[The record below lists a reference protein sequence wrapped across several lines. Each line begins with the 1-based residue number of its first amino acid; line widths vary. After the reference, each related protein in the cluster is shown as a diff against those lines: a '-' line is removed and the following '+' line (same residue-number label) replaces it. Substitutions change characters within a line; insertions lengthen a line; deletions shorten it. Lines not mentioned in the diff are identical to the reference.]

1 MTVVGL
7 KPWLPWPLSRWP
19 WWTVP
24 VRAERLAALRIG
36 LALVL
41 LGDVLTTY
49 LPNAP
54 VFFGAGSLGDP
65 ALFRWNFRPPHWNW
79 SLLYGVGDPHVIVG
93 AMLVWAAAV
102 FGLLLGLGAR
112 WCALVAWLL
121 STSFAT
127 LNPYVDN
134 SGDQLRG
141 ILLFYLMLCPCGAV
155 WSVDAWRRRR
165 RRGAAEPI
173 FVYPWP
179 LRLIFLQMV
188 LVYFCN
194 GVHKLTGHDWP
205 AGTSL
210 YYVLGDLTLA
220 RWSYAAVTVPFGLTR
235 LLTWT
240 VLAWEVSFPALM
252 LWRRTR
258 VPALCFGA
266 AFHLGIW
273 VSLEVGNFAP
283 YALCLYLPLLPWE
296 RAFGPRTG
304 KWDQAPDGA
313 NRRDYVV

>member
-1 MTVVGL
+1 MSIVVGL
-7 KPWLPWPLSRWP
+7 KPWLPWPLSRLS

-49 LPNAP
+49 LPNVH
-54 VFFGAGSLGDP
+54 VFYGAGGLGDP
-65 ALFRWNFRPPHWNW
+65 ALFGWNFRPPHLNW
-79 SLLYGVGDPHVIVG
+79 SLLYGVGDHRVLLT
-93 AMLVWAAAV
+93 AMLVWVVAV
-102 FGLLLGLGAR
+102 LCLLLGFWTRLSAV
-112 WCALVAWLL
+112 VAWLL

-141 ILLFYLMLCPCGAV
+141 ILLFYLMLCPCGAA
-155 WSVDAWRRRR
+155 WSVDAWRRRQDDP
-165 RRGAAEPI
+165 GPVHA
-173 FVYPWP
+173 YPWP
-179 LRLIFLQMV
+179 LRLLFVQMA
-188 LVYFCN
+188 LMYFCN
-194 GVHKLTGHDWP
+194 GVYKLTGHDWP

-220 RWSYAAVTVPFGLTR
+220 RWSYAEWTVPFWLTR

-240 VLAWEVSFPALM
+240 VMAWEVSFPALM
-252 LWRRTR
+252 LWRWTR
-258 VPALCFGA
+258 IPALCFGA
-266 AFHLGIW
+266 ALHLGIW
-273 VSLEVGNFAP
+273 ISLEVGNFAP

-296 RAFGPRTG
+296 RLTTP
-304 KWDQAPDGA
+304 KGA
-313 NRRDYVV
+313 NHLPPTT

>member
-1 MTVVGL
+1 MSIVVGL
-7 KPWLPWPLSRWP
+7 KPWLPWPLSRFP

-49 LPNAP
+49 LPNAH
-54 VFFGAGSLGDP
+54 VFYGAGGLGDP
-65 ALFRWNFRPPHWNW
+65 ALFQWNFQKPHLNW
-79 SLLYGVGDPHVIVG
+79 SLLYGVGDPRIILA
-93 AMLVWAAAV
+93 AMLFWVAAV
-102 FGLLLGLGAR
+102 LCLLLGFWTRLSAG
-112 WCALVAWLL
+112 VTWLL

-141 ILLFYLMLCPCGAV
+141 ILLFYLMLCPCGTV
-155 WSVDAWRRRR
+155 WSIDAWSRRRR
-165 RRGAAEPI
+165 QSDPGPVH
-173 FVYPWP
+173 VYPWP
-179 LRLIFLQMV
+179 LRLLFVQMT
-188 LVYFCN
+188 LMYFCN
-194 GVHKLTGHDWP
+194 GVYKLTGHDWP

-220 RWSYAAVTVPFGLTR
+220 RWSYAAWTVPFWLTR

-240 VLAWEVSFPALM
+240 VMAWEVLFPALV
-252 LWRRTR
+252 LWRWTR
-258 VPALCFGA
+258 IPALCFGA
-266 AFHLGIW
+266 ALHLGIW
-273 VSLEVGNFAP
+273 ISLEVGNFAP

-296 RAFGPRTG
+296 RLTTP
-304 KWDQAPDGA
+304 KGA
-313 NRRDYVV
+313 NHLPPTA